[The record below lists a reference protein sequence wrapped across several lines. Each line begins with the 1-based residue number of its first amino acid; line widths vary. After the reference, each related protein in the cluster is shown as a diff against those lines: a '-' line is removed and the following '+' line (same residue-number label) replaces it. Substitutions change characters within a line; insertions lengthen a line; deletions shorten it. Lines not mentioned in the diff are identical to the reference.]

1 MNSSPRSE
9 KFKKILNDE
18 LDNLELWEDHLE
30 RPVTITKADRVS
42 NLARCLMWDKEEP
55 HSLRFTEIGVKT
67 SGRIVTLDHFL
78 KLVDDC
84 QLLDFSDL
92 NNETVVHPDIPD
104 YKFSD
109 GELYVIRKINS
120 NSKLK
125 RLRGLLENDLENFE
139 FWDVE
144 GILVTEAKSWAKSK
158 LPFWSIAWTSEGGR
172 KFPITSVHRNGAP
185 ITYERFIQLFKVE
198 LSNSIARSW
207 SKE

>member
-1 MNSSPRSE
+1 MSRSLRSE
-9 KFKKILNDE
+9 KVKKTLNDE
-18 LDNLELWEDHLE
+18 LDNLEFWEGHLE
-30 RPVTITKADRVS
+30 RPVTITKAGRSS

-55 HSLRFTEIGVKT
+55 YSPRISEIGIKT
-67 SGRIVTLDHFL
+67 SGRIVTFDHFL

-92 NNETVVHPDIPD
+92 NNETVIHPDIPN
-104 YKFSD
+104 YQFSD
-109 GELYVIRKINS
+109 GELYVIRTMNS
-120 NSKLK
+120 NLKLK
-125 RLRGLLENDLENFE
+125 RLKSLLESDIENFE

-144 GILVTEAKSWAKSK
+144 GVLVTKAKSFTKSK

-172 KFPITSVHRNGAP
+172 KFPITSVQRNGAP